1 MDLMHLMDCKGV
13 TGLVAGSALGLL
25 MRRAELGANKAERL
39 QVINDHRETWYDAV
53 RPRTHRLP
61 KLLEKN
67 LVNNGWG
74 ELAGPA
80 IKAALTRACAPW
92 IRDLCQQYCTSYTD
106 EDRAVRQLTEDLVEF
121 YRILYTDGIFMSDEG
136 LARLGLVAERFG
148 CNFMRLREYA
158 SRADVR
164 MWKLTPKVHNMQH
177 VHIDIAQCTHNT
189 HIAQYAKGPGLGAQ
203 YASCT

>member
-39 QVINDHRETWYDAV
+39 QVINDHREAWYAAH
-53 RPRTHRLP
+53 PRTHRLP

-92 IRDLCQQYCTSYTD
+92 IRDLCQQYCTSDTD
-106 EDRAVRQLTEDLVEF
+106 EDRAVLQVTEALVEC
-121 YRILYTDGIFMSDEG
+121 YHILYTEG
-136 LARLGLVAERFG
+136 LF
-148 CNFMRLREYA
+148 F
-158 SRADVR
+158 
-164 MWKLTPKVHNMQH
+164 
-177 VHIDIAQCTHNT
+177 
-189 HIAQYAKGPGLGAQ
+189 
-203 YASCT
+203 